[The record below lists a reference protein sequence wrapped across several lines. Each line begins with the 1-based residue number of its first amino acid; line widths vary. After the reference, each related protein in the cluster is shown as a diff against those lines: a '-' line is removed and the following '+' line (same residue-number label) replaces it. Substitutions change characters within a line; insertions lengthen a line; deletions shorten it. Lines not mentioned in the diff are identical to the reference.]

1 MTECEQRAAYFAAR
15 VDRDLWSWIGFR
27 EGRES
32 AIADSSRAPSEEEC
46 RHAIQTSKWRH
57 LAESCPADEPRDL
70 LRAAVT
76 IAAEARG
83 IPHRRFWR
91 GLLEADRDPQA
102 EIPRFERRLLALYY
116 ATKATA

>member
-1 MTECEQRAAYFAAR
+1 MTESEQHTAYFAAR

-32 AIADSSRAPSEEEC
+32 AIADSDRAPCEEEAH
-46 RHAIQTSKWRH
+46 HASLTAKWRQ
-57 LAESCPADEPRDL
+57 LAESCPADNPRDL
-70 LRAAVT
+70 LRAAVA